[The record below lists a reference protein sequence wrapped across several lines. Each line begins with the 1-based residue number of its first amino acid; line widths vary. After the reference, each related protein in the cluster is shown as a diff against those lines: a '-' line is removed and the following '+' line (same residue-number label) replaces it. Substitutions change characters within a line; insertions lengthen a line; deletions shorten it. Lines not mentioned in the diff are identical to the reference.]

1 MGKVLWLTGLSGS
14 GKSTLAEALKKTYET
29 QRKRVCII
37 DGDAVRQKDARP
49 LGFSRE
55 DIRENN
61 RRIALL
67 AKEKQKEHDI
77 VLIPVIAPFR
87 EDRARSREIIGDS
100 FFEVF
105 VDCPL
110 AACAQRDVKGLYK
123 ESLSRERPMLIGMEG
138 SLIPYEAPTAPDI
151 HIRTAATPLH
161 ESVAQLTRFL
171 RRHLPTE

>member
-1 MGKVLWLTGLSGS
+1 MGTVLWLTGLSGS
-14 GKSTLAEALKKTYET
+14 GKTALAEALKKTYEAKG
-29 QRKRVCII
+29 KRVYIL

-67 AKEKQKEHDI
+67 AKEKKNEHDLI
-77 VLIPVIAPFR
+77 FIPVIAPFA
-87 EDRARSREIIGDS
+87 EDRMRSREIIGNS

-110 AACAQRDVKGLYK
+110 AECVKRDVKGLYRAA
-123 ESLSRERPMLIGMEG
+123 LAGNRTPLIGMDG
-138 SLIPYEAPTAPDI
+138 SEVPYEMPTFPDM
-151 HIRTAATPLH
+151 RVNTGRLTLE
-161 ESVAQLTRFL
+161 ESALLVSKFL
-171 RRHLPTE
+171 EKHAIV

>member
-1 MGKVLWLTGLSGS
+1 MGMVFVFTGLSGS
-14 GKSTLAEALKKTYET
+14 GKTALAEALKKTYKE
-29 QRKRVCII
+29 QGKRVCIL

-61 RRIALL
+61 RRIAFLV
-67 AKEKQKEHDI
+67 KEKKGEYDFI
-77 VLIPVIAPFR
+77 FIPVIAPFA

-110 AACAQRDVKGLYK
+110 ATCVQRDVKGLYK
-123 ESLSRERPMLIGMEG
+123 EALSGK
-138 SLIPYEAPTAPDI
+138 
-151 HIRTAATPLH
+151 
-161 ESVAQLTRFL
+161 
-171 RRHLPTE
+171 

>member
-1 MGKVLWLTGLSGS
+1 MGTVLWLTGLSGS
-14 GKSTLAEALKKTYET
+14 GKTALAEALKKTYEAKG
-29 QRKRVCII
+29 KRVCIL

-61 RRIALL
+61 SRIARL
-67 AKEKQKEHDI
+67 AKEKKQEYDL

-87 EDRARSREIIGDS
+87 EDRARNREIIGDS

-110 AACAQRDVKGLYK
+110 AECVQRDVK
-123 ESLSRERPMLIGMEG
+123 
-138 SLIPYEAPTAPDI
+138 
-151 HIRTAATPLH
+151 
-161 ESVAQLTRFL
+161 
-171 RRHLPTE
+171 

>member
-1 MGKVLWLTGLSGS
+1 MGTVLWLTGLSGS

-67 AKEKQKEHDI
+67 AKEKKQEYDLVFI
-77 VLIPVIAPFR
+77 SVIAPFR
-87 EDRARSREIIGDS
+87 EDRARSREIIGS
-100 FFEVF
+100 HFFEVF

-110 AACAQRDVKGLYK
+110 AACIQRDVKGLYK
-123 ESLSRERPMLIGMEG
+123 EVLSRKHSFLI
-138 SLIPYEAPTAPDI
+138 
-151 HIRTAATPLH
+151 
-161 ESVAQLTRFL
+161 
-171 RRHLPTE
+171 